1 MKLPTMRKIR
11 KVMRVARNTRQIP
24 TDGKSMS
31 FERYVLR
38 FDQLNG
44 LKSTNYTFGEK
55 K

>member
-11 KVMRVARNTRQIP
+11 KVMRVARNAKQIP
-24 TDGKSMS
+24 DEKDIS